1 MAEETIRDLVDTFDN
16 TEEQVRN
23 FLNRISDEEAVQKN
37 KDFDTENWD
46 SLNTVVA
53 FFSLPD
59 NIFDS
64 MKELVI
70 QELIRESNDPAFL
83 NSVAYS
89 IKKDN
94 ITADQLTDEL
104 KEVDKIIDEY
114 ENEILTPTKK
124 EFLKRIIYGVYT
136 VILRNEFKDD
146 DKIIVPIETCRE
158 NAKIPKY
165 AHTTDAGVDFYS
177 TDDYVIAP
185 GETVMIPT
193 GLKMAIPE
201 GYALLIQPRSG
212 LSKKTK
218 LRICN
223 VPGLVDSGYRDEI
236 VVLIENIEP
245 KVKNIIGDYDS
256 FGKYRID
263 GVEYG
268 KDYIIEK
275 GMRFA
280 QGRFVKVPTAIFK
293 EVDEVGSIGENR
305 GGGFGSSGEK

>member
-1 MAEETIRDLVDTFDN
+1 MAEETIKNLIDSIN
-16 TEEQVRN
+16 NAEEEIQN
-23 FLNRISDEEAVQKN
+23 FLSKITSEG
-37 KDFDTENWD
+37 FDTQD
-46 SLNTVVA
+46 LGDMTTIAA

-59 NIFDS
+59 DLFDEL
-64 MKELVI
+64 KEHVI
-70 QELIRESNDPAFL
+70 QEIIRECNDPAFL
-83 NSVAYS
+83 NNISYS

-94 ITADQLTDEL
+94 ITADQLSDEL
-104 KEVDKIIDEY
+104 SGIEKIIDEY
-114 ENEILTPTKK
+114 ESEVLTPNKK
-124 EFLKRIIYGVYT
+124 EFLKRLMYGMYNII
-136 VILRNEFKDD
+136 LQNEFKDD

-158 NAKIPKY
+158 NAKIPRY
-165 AHTTDAGVDFYS
+165 AYITDAGVDFYS
-177 TDDYVIAP
+177 TDEYVIAP
-185 GETVMIPT
+185 GETVLIPT

-223 VPGLVDSGYRDEI
+223 TPGLIDSGYRGEI
-236 VVLIENIEP
+236 GVLVENIEP

-256 FGKYRID
+256 FGNYKID

-268 KDYIIEK
+268 QDYIIEK

-293 EVDEVGSIGENR
+293 ETNDVRNIGEDR
-305 GGGFGSSGEK
+305 GGGFGSSGVL